1 MEDLDRT
8 IEFAVIVVYLLF
20 LLGIGLAF
28 RRFNANISDF
38 FRNGARGAWWLVGSS
53 AFMAGISAYT
63 FTGASG
69 VAFEAGWSVAVIY
82 LGNAM
87 GFLFNFL
94 FLAPWFRQLRAITAP
109 EVIRLRY
116 GFLTQQFYAVFGV
129 LMALL
134 SAGLQLWAL
143 AIFCSAV
150 FGFEVWHVILV
161 IGAVVVFYS
170 TTGGSWAVMATDFVQ
185 SLVMIPMTVLITVLC
200 LIEVGGLAGFGS
212 LINQAGLSSDFRLIN
227 ASGDFS
233 LERFTW
239 IWAAAMFLKQTV
251 EHNTI
256 TAAQRYFAVKDGRQA
271 RKAALLAFFMMSLG
285 SFFWFIPPMVAR
297 LLYEEDVMAAG
308 EALNVPAEAAFA
320 VASLKLLPLGLTGM
334 IVVAMFAATMSS
346 MDSGVNRN
354 AAIFVR
360 DLYPA
365 ICRVFRLRGFGDFG
379 LLVMG
384 RIFSVFF
391 GGTIILMALYFALVG
406 GRGMFDVMLDIGAM
420 LGVPLAVPMLMGL
433 FIKRVPPWAAVF
445 SVLCAF
451 VPSIIGSVGEEVW
464 NFQTKVLVNMGVG
477 AAGFLLTIPFW
488 GKVSQDYRQQVD
500 DFFERM
506 YRPVDFEKEIGG
518 ANDLSQLALVGGF
531 TIAVGMF
538 VLGLLLLPNPWTG
551 RLAIFIVAATI
562 IGIGLL
568 MTLAGK
574 RGRRAER
581 ERDRELAKERDR

>member
-8 IEFAVIVVYLLF
+8 IEFAVIIIYLFF

-38 FRNGARGAWWLVGSS
+38 FRNGARGAWWLVGMS

-82 LGNAM
+82 LGNSL
-87 GFLFNFL
+87 GFLCNFL

-109 EVIRLRY
+109 EVIRMRF

-129 LMALL
+129 LMAML

-143 AIFCSAV
+143 AIFCAAV
-150 FGFEVWHVILV
+150 FGFEVWHVIIV

-200 LIEVGGLAGFGS
+200 LIEVGGLAGFGN
-212 LINQAGLSSDFRLIN
+212 LIDQAGLRSDFSLIN

-239 IWAAAMFLKQTV
+239 IWAVAMFLKHTV

-256 TAAQRYFAVKDGRQA
+256 NAAQRYFAVKDGREA
-271 RKAALLAFFMMSLG
+271 RKAAFLGFAMMSLG

-297 LLYEEDVMAAG
+297 LLYEEEVMIAG
-308 EALNVPAEAAFA
+308 AALNVPAEAAFA
-320 VASLKLLPLGLTGM
+320 VASINLLPVGLTGM

-360 DLYPA
+360 DLYPTV
-365 ICRVFRLRGFGDFG
+365 CRVFGLKGFGDFG
-379 LLVMG
+379 LLLMG
-384 RIFSVFF
+384 RLFSVFF
-391 GGTIILMALYFALVG
+391 GVSIILMALYFALVG

-433 FIKRVPPWAAVF
+433 FVKRVPYWAAVF
-445 SVLCAF
+445 SVLSAF
-451 VPSIIGSVGEEVW
+451 VPSVIGSVGEEVW

-477 AAGFLLTIPFW
+477 TAAFLATIPFW
-488 GKVSQDYRQQVD
+488 GKASPEYRQQVD
-500 DFFERM
+500 EFFERM
-506 YRPVDFEKEIGG
+506 YRPVDFEKEVGG
-518 ANDLSQLALVGGF
+518 ANDVSQLALVGGF
-531 TIAVGMF
+531 TIAVGLF
-538 VLGLLLLPNPWTG
+538 ITGLLLLPNPWTG
-551 RLAIFIVAATI
+551 RLAILIVAGTV

-568 MTLAGK
+568 MTLAG
-574 RGRRAER
+574 RRAARR
-581 ERDRELAKERDR
+581 EARKKESAGQPR